1 MTATPDD
8 QTPATTAANTAV
20 KKLHDYYQPPP
31 PSWIPHTVGWYVLF
45 AILALLL
52 IWLIIHALRTWLSNR
67 YRREALRELALA
79 TPGQFSALIKRTALA
94 AWPREQVASLS
105 GDDWLNFLNQTAKT
119 ESFQTAP
126 GNRIE
131 ELALRTSDTSAEDE
145 QALRAIIA
153 NWIRRHRVPA

>member
-1 MTATPDD
+1 MPFAPGSPTVIVAKLCVNSPSRL
-8 QTPATTAANTAV
+8 PA
-20 KKLHDYYQPPP
+20 
-31 PSWIPHTVGWYVLF
+31 
-45 AILALLL
+45 
-52 IWLIIHALRTWLSNR
+52 
-67 YRREALRELALA
+67 
-79 TPGQFSALIKRTALA
+79 QFSALIKRTALA

-153 NWIRRHRVPA
+153 NWIRRHRVQA